1 MTKNEMP
8 NYVGRQFW
16 NKFSKIGRNFKMFIE
31 SKRRL
36 DDKFEEIKGA
46 IIDNS
51 GEFSFDGKISRDEI
65 NFSVKTSSILLG
77 SDGTDGYLELIRY
90 NGRRKEE
97 YYEGEFRF
105 SYTLSEGS
113 LREVKGSFVLRPY
126 FHPRMN

>member
-36 DDKFEEIKGA
+36 DDKFEEIEGA